1 MDITGIIKNELKTQA
16 AAILKMA
23 DRLDASAL
31 QQAYQFLA
39 DCKGKVVLTG
49 LGKSGIIARKISAT
63 LASTGT
69 ASIFLHAAE
78 GLHGDLGMVQSA
90 DVVIAV
96 SKSGAGSELISI
108 IPFLKFVKTP
118 LIAFTGNAS
127 SPLAEAADVALDCSV
142 PQDSEPLG
150 MIPTSSTTVALA
162 LGDAFAIALLKGRN
176 FSLQDFARF
185 HPGGSIGK
193 QLLLKVQDLMHTNE
207 DLPRVNSDAQMD
219 EAILSMTSG
228 KLGCTAVTDGDGK
241 LLGIVTDGDLRR
253 QLQIHPQG
261 LLQQS
266 VTQCMTAHPKRLKP
280 SDLALAA
287 LKLMQEHSIT
297 MLPVV
302 DDDDKV
308 VGMLHMHDLIRAGVV
323 SQTLS
328 G

>member
-31 QQAYQFLA
+31 QQAYQLLA

-228 KLGCTAVTDGDGK
+228 KLGCTAVTDADGK

-280 SDLALAA
+280 TDLALAA

-302 DDDDKV
+302 DEDDKV

-323 SQTLS
+323 SQTMS

>member
-1 MDITGIIKNELKTQA
+1 MDITGIINNDLKTQA
-16 AAILKMA
+16 SAILKMA

-127 SPLAEAADVALDCSV
+127 SPLAEASDVALDCSV

-193 QLLLKVQDLMHTNE
+193 QLLLKVQDLMHTDE

-228 KLGCTAVTDGDGK
+228 KRGCTAVTDQNGK

-302 DDDDKV
+302 DEDDKV

>member
-261 LLQQS
+261 LLQLS